1 MSFDQDK
8 YNTELQRRI
17 EKHAASVRHM
27 PDNELKMVYEKMHDN
42 PNRQDAA
49 LMIACYREVR
59 RRYVAAG
66 WFWKRWLNKKE
77 YEEWKTFM
85 ERIEAKAMKS
95 ASDVIKK
102 YKYEN
107 PENVSKYE
115 SGEDN
120 GNE

>member
-17 EKHAASVRHM
+17 KEHSVSVRHM
-27 PDNELKMVYEKMHDN
+27 PDNELKIVYEKMHDN
-42 PNRQDAA
+42 PDKQDAA

-59 RRYVAAG
+59 RRCVAAG

-77 YEEWKTFM
+77 YEEWKNFM
-85 ERIEAKAMKS
+85 ERIEAKAMRF
-95 ASDVIKK
+95 ALDVIQK

-107 PENVSKYE
+107 PEKR
-115 SGEDN
+115 
-120 GNE
+120 